1 MKKFFV
7 KEFYEIISE
16 PIKLKEKQCITVQ
29 HVELPEVDDELSVT
43 LRIKLKS
50 HYSDWATIF
59 RKGGGNE
66 RERLVRTPGLF
77 LHANN
82 SKLYPRFTGNWNDN
96 VGINTVGD
104 RLLLNKWYHIT
115 YTLSDTEKRMD
126 IFINGVWTAFYAIEN
141 VQMHRVKFNDKQL
154 DIGCNFRYFN
164 WRLSNEE
171 VMKNYLNQRPFC

>member
-1 MKKFFV
+1 MNNREQLHYCEKMKKFFV

-82 SKLYPRFTGNWNDN
+82 SKLHPRFTGNWNDN
-96 VGINTVGD
+96 
-104 RLLLNKWYHIT
+104 
-115 YTLSDTEKRMD
+115 RMD

-141 VQMHRVKFNDKQL
+141 VQMHRVIFNDKQL
-154 DIGCNFRYFN
+154 DIGWCVDGEISNFRYFN

>member
-1 MKKFFV
+1 MFKITFKLTTL
-7 KEFYEIISE
+7 EIH
-16 PIKLKEKQCITVQ
+16 L
-29 HVELPEVDDELSVT
+29 
-43 LRIKLKS
+43 
-50 HYSDWATIF
+50 
-59 RKGGGNE
+59 GGGNE

-154 DIGCNFRYFN
+154 DIGWCVDGEIRHDF
-164 WRLSNEE
+164 S
-171 VMKNYLNQRPFC
+171 